1 MVRDFSKDFEGK
13 CCEDDFRTCDWTCA
27 EIQRRIETRAG
38 KGTVYTRA
46 EVDSRIQT
54 VTSLYSTIVGAANLI
69 FNTELFLITEGVA
82 AGLLDPVNNGGNF
95 FFATDTNDL
104 YVCDGTSWIIV
115 VDFSAFQT
123 ALDPS
128 DVMLK
133 TVYDD
138 PVVLNQNNAIS
149 IAAGGLNAD
158 NTSSQGILTFQS
170 GTPTFLENYLPLSTG
185 PANPLIADVNLLFTD
200 NPVQVLYTNNDFD
213 VILPVLPPTY
223 SWFRII
229 NKLGTNTLTVRV
241 DVGGT
246 ILIEL
251 NAANGLA
258 ADFHWDGNEWSTI
271 LQTLV

>member
-38 KGTVYTRA
+38 KGTVYTRS
-46 EVDSRIQT
+46 EVDSRIAT
-54 VTSLYSTIVGAANLI
+54 VTSLYSTIVGSARLI
-69 FNTELFLITEGVA
+69 FNTEAFLITEGVA
-82 AGLLDPVNNGGNF
+82 LGLLDPANNSGNF

-104 YVCDGTSWIIV
+104 YVCDGASWIIV

-123 ALDPS
+123 ALDPT

-133 TVYDD
+133 SVYDTTD
-138 PVVLNQNNAIS
+138 DGFVD
-149 IAAGGLNAD
+149 IAAGGLGAN

-170 GTPTFLENYLPLSTG
+170 GLPTFLENYKTLELTDPMVSDVSL
-185 PANPLIADVNLLFTD
+185 LITSA
-200 NPVQVLYTNNDFD
+200 PVQVFVTVTDYD

-223 SWFRII
+223 VHFRII
-229 NKLGTNTLTVRV
+229 NKNGTNTITVRD

-251 NAANGLA
+251 NTTNGLG
-258 ADFHWDGNEWSTI
+258 ADFHWDGNDWSTI
-271 LQTLV
+271 ALNLV